1 MDLVEVY
8 EVVVDLTEVESLLG
22 SINDK
27 LEILNPGIIQL
38 NGYFYFLIFIILG
51 VGGFVLLY
59 KALKSFV

>member
-1 MDLVEVY
+1 MDSVY

-27 LEILNPGIIQL
+27 LEILSPGIIQL

>member
-1 MDLVEVY
+1 MDPVEVY
-8 EVVVDLTEVESLLG
+8 GVVVDLTEVESLLG